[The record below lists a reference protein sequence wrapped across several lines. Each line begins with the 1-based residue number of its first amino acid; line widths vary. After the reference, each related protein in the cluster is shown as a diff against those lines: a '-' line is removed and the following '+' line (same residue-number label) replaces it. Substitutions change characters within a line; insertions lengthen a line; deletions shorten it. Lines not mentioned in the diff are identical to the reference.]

1 MNKLR
6 GSLLR
11 LCAIIAC
18 VTLVALFILAVYEY
32 LNERSFDADASMDA
46 DATISSLQR
55 PSNPSSP
62 VKIGI
67 IGDSWVEGKGLEVSV
82 QKLLAAKGIN
92 AVVVPMGHAGANSR
106 QLYRDYLSGQLLQEN
121 DFDYLVIVAGVNDTA
136 SYIGK
141 DFYAHH
147 MLGIIKAA
155 QARGVKTLYIEV
167 PDYGIESLP
176 FTGVPWGEVLSWG
189 KHLLFRYLH
198 DGGKVNVIADYRKE
212 LSAGLA
218 KLPEPVPVIEFDPKI
233 WHYNLKNK
241 LYANP
246 LHLNTEGCDELS
258 SLIADALIASH
269 KKSVP

>member
-18 VTLVALFILAVYEY
+18 VTLVALFILAVYAY
-32 LNERSFDADASMDA
+32 LNQRSFDAY
-46 DATISSLQR
+46 ATISTLQR
-55 PSNPSSP
+55 PSNPSSH

-67 IGDSWVEGKGLEVSV
+67 IGDSWAACIGLDGSV
-82 QKLLAAKGIN
+82 QQLLAAKGLD
-92 AVVVPMGHAGANSR
+92 AEVVIMGHPGANSR
-106 QLYRDYLSGQLLQEN
+106 QLYRDYLSRELLEEN
-121 DFDYLVIVAGVNDTA
+121 DFDCLVIVAGVNDTA

-176 FTGVPWGEVLSWG
+176 FTGVLSWG

-198 DGGKVNVIADYRKE
+198 DGGKVNVIEDYRKE

-218 KLPEPVPVIEFDPKI
+218 KLPEPVPVISFDPNI
-233 WHYNLKNK
+233 WRYDFDSS

-246 LHLNTEGCDELS
+246 SHLNTDGCDELS
-258 SLIADALIASH
+258 SLIADELSALH

>member
-11 LCAIIAC
+11 LCVITAC
-18 VTLVALFILAVYEY
+18 VTLVALFIFAAYVY
-32 LNERSFDADASMDA
+32 LNQRSFDAYAS
-46 DATISSLQR
+46 ISPCKR

-92 AVVVPMGHAGANSR
+92 AVVVSMGHAGANSR
-106 QLYRDYLSGQLLQEN
+106 QLYRDYLSGELLEEN

-155 QARGVKTLYIEV
+155 QDRGVETLCIEV

-176 FTGVPWGEVLSWG
+176 FKDVPWGEVLSWG

-198 DGGKVNVIADYRKE
+198 DGGNVNVIADYRKE

-218 KLPEPVPVIEFDPKI
+218 KLPEPVPVISFDPNI
-233 WHYNLKNK
+233 WHYELKSNL
-241 LYANP
+241 YVNP
-246 LHLNTEGCDELS
+246 SHLNQEGCDELS

-269 KKSVP
+269 NKSVP

>member
-11 LCAIIAC
+11 LCVITAC
-18 VTLVALFILAVYEY
+18 VTLVALFIFAAYVY
-32 LNERSFDADASMDA
+32 LNQRSFDAYASIA
-46 DATISSLQR
+46 PCKR

-67 IGDSWVEGKGLEVSV
+67 IGDSWAACIGLDGSV
-82 QKLLAAKGIN
+82 QQLLAAKGFD
-92 AVVVPMGHAGANSR
+92 AEVVIMGHPGANSR
-106 QLYRDYLSGQLLQEN
+106 QLYRDYLSGQLLEEN

-155 QARGVKTLYIEV
+155 QARGVKTLCIEV
-167 PDYGIESLP
+167 PDYGIDSLP
-176 FTGVPWGEVLSWG
+176 FTSVSSWG
-189 KHLLFRYLH
+189 KQLLFRYLF
-198 DGGKVNVIADYRKE
+198 DGGKVNVIEDYRKE
-212 LSAGLA
+212 LLAGLA
-218 KLPEPVPVIEFDPKI
+218 TLSKPVTVISFDPNI
-233 WHYNLKNK
+233 WHYELKSNL
-241 LYANP
+241 YVNP
-246 LHLNTEGCDELS
+246 SHLNQEGCDELS
-258 SLIADALIASH
+258 SLIADALIKLY

>member
-6 GSLLR
+6 GSLRR
-11 LCAIIAC
+11 LSAITAC
-18 VTLVALFILAVYEY
+18 VTLVALFSFAAYVY
-32 LNERSFDADASMDA
+32 LNQRSFDAYAS
-46 DATISSLQR
+46 ISPCKR

-67 IGDSWVEGKGLEVSV
+67 IGDSWAACIGLDGSV
-82 QKLLAAKGIN
+82 QQLLAAQGLD
-92 AVVVPMGHAGANSR
+92 AEVVIMGHPGANSR

-147 MLGIIKAA
+147 MLGIINAA
-155 QARGVKTLYIEV
+155 QARGVKTLCIEV

-176 FTGVPWGEVLSWG
+176 FTDVLSWG

-212 LSAGLA
+212 LSERL
-218 KLPEPVPVIEFDPKI
+218 KNLPEPVPVISFDPNI
-233 WHYNLKNK
+233 WHYELKSN

-246 LHLNTEGCDELS
+246 SHLNQAGCNELS
-258 SLIADALIASH
+258 SLIADELIASH